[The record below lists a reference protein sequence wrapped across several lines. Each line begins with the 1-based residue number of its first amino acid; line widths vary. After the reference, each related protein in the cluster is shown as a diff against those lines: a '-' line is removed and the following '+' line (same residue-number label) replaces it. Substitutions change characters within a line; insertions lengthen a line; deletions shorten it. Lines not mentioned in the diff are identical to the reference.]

1 MYIPITFKK
10 LLEIGKQKEE
20 FRWCKYL
27 TFIQN
32 RWNFH
37 KKFTR
42 RKCSWKYSPS
52 TWQNYTPILTKTYG
66 THITMVKKYHIVF
79 NMISTQIYPCSKYHT
94 LMALIPPSR
103 PVPLPK
109 GIRGTLCSLHSR
121 ATPDTCSTLSAK
133 ATTWGGAHLE

>member
-20 FRWCKYL
+20 FS
-27 TFIQN
+27 
-32 RWNFH
+32 NFH
-37 KKFTR
+37 SEPAKFSQKIHKEKVFMKIFTINLTTLHTNSYQNIRYSYHYGKKIPT
-42 RKCSWKYSPS
+42 
-52 TWQNYTPILTKTYG
+52 
-66 THITMVKKYHIVF
+66 HIVF
-79 NMISTQIYPCSKYHT
+79 NIISTQIYPCSKYHT

-133 ATTWGGAHLE
+133 ATTWGGAHLV